1 MTSFSTPTTSYSSST
16 TATTEISITVERRI
30 VSIETRLDHQQQQQ
44 DEMNVKLN
52 SIDGIAT
59 ESNQL
64 IKQLMADLNITS

>member
-59 ESNQL
+59 ESNQF
-64 IKQLMADLNITS
+64 IKQLMADLNINS